1 MRRPKKKSCM
11 RRSTD
16 AGCPAM
22 ITTKAVRD
30 VITIA
35 DIEALEGRPYDEL
48 IPARMLIDLLR
59 ATAHAHPDRP
69 AITTVPR
76 GGFSGRSSTM
86 SHRDLYKRVVRA
98 ANFFDGLMQA
108 SGGHDRFPRS
118 HWRRNGGSAPWRAD
132 CRRRQYD
139 QLSSWRRRNR
149 GFAGRRECVR
159 SCPIP
164 CGQIN
169 TSRRSSR

>member
-1 MRRPKKKSCM
+1 ML
-11 RRSTD
+11 D
-16 AGCPAM
+16 VPAM
-22 ITTKAVRD
+22 ITTKAVRN

-98 ANFFDGLMQA
+98 VNFFDGLMQA
-108 SGGHDRFPRS
+108 SGGGTIAFLGPND
-118 HWRRNGGSAPWRAD
+118 GSAPWRAD